1 MATDH
6 EPDHAASPAAR
17 AIGMAGSDIMRPIMA
32 RATAVHRAL
41 RPWSGTRAVLELGGQ
56 LADLKIAEAED

>member
-1 MATDH
+1 MATDR
-6 EPDHAASPAAR
+6 EPDQAACLVAC
-17 AIGMAGSDIMRPIMA
+17 AIGMAGSDVVRPVTA
-32 RATAVHRAL
+32 RAATVYRTL